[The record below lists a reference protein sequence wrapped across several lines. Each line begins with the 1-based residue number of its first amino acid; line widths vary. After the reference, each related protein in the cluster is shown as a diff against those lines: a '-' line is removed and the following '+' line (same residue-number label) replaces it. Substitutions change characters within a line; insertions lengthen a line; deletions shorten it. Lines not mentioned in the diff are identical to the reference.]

1 MLRDALDEMRDN
13 PYGLVF
19 YDYNKDGIIYTN
31 QVNAFFYRICEK
43 AGLEG
48 FTQHCLRHTF
58 ATRCIEAEV
67 PAVVLKKWMG
77 HTNIHIT
84 LDTYA
89 DVFDKMHNSAVDKLD
104 AFLDNI

>member
-1 MLRDALDEMRDN
+1 MTLHS
-13 PYGLVF
+13 G
-19 YDYNKDGIIYTN
+19 TN
-31 QVNAFFYRICEK
+31 QEWYFI
-43 AGLEG
+43 G
-48 FTQHCLRHTF
+48 TCL
-58 ATRCIEAEV
+58 
-67 PAVVLKKWMG
+67 VL